1 MASYCICS
9 KCHPLI
15 SLSDHAMD
23 QQQQQQQHLWP
34 VQLGGPYWCMLV
46 EFYSSCIQGPDGVRT
61 LGG

>member
-23 QQQQQQQHLWP
+23 QQQQLWP

-46 EFYSSCIQGPDGVRT
+46 EF
-61 LGG
+61 